1 MPFLAHLIL
10 LFIIPTVPQ
19 VLSFLQTRRESICF
33 HVSTWTYTKQPS
45 NCRKF
50 RMSPTTSSST
60 GLSAKPSIEVITKPD
75 EAFLEKKG

>member
-1 MPFLAHLIL
+1 MPLLAHLIL

-19 VLSFLQTRRESICF
+19 VLSFLQPHRESICF
-33 HVSTWTYTKQPS
+33 QASSWTFTKQRS

-50 RMSPTTSSST
+50 SMSPTTSSST
-60 GLSAKPSIEVITKPD
+60 GLNAKPSIEVIAQPD